1 MGEYSSARQQRLSRY
16 GTNRAGRARTN
27 DRVSSRRNAPQSELN
42 GFFSTL
48 RDRLPEPP
56 SSKVGRI
63 GLIVVAAI
71 AVLLLFLYG
80 PVREYYVSWRVGQ
93 IYSAE
98 LAELNEDNEELK
110 SEVNRLQSRE
120 GIEDEARKRGYVS
133 EGETAVTVE
142 GLDESE
148 TSDGETGDTSDASGE
163 SNNPW
168 YISVLDVLFG
178 FDKTSVSV
186 S

>member
-1 MGEYSSARQQRLSRY
+1 M
-16 GTNRAGRARTN
+16 
-27 DRVSSRRNAPQSELN
+27 
-42 GFFSTL
+42 
-48 RDRLPEPP
+48 
-56 SSKVGRI
+56 
-63 GLIVVAAI
+63 
-71 AVLLLFLYG
+71 LLLFLYG

-133 EGETAVTVE
+133 KGETAVTVE

-148 TSDGETGDTSDASGE
+148 TSDGETGDTSDASDEATTLVHIGVRRVV
-163 SNNPW
+163 W
-168 YISVLDVLFG
+168 